1 MVVVLRGGWTSFQ
14 NHIVGGLV
22 GRVQRSETVE
32 VCLPYTDFA
41 ALAGNPVDNWKM
53 VQRQTSEGTATQRNG
68 GTMGGSKCTNNNR
81 PLWYKW
87 CRLISR
93 PHRLKKT
100 SSKQSK
106 RRVQHLKWL
115 HRETTIIH
123 YNIPFFLS
131 IFSLFC
137 YREMRIHHF
146 PFCPV
151 VSSLH
156 QIKYFFSSIQS
167 KLLVNVC
174 QNRKQYLG

>member
-1 MVVVLRGGWTSFQ
+1 MNLVPKSYSGRSRGACSEVWDG
-14 NHIVGGLV
+14 GGLSPLY
-22 GRVQRSETVE
+22 RLCCTRRES
-32 VCLPYTDFA
+32 
-41 ALAGNPVDNWKM
+41 VDNRKM

-68 GTMGGSKCTNNNR
+68 GTMGGSKCTNNSQ
-81 PLWYKW
+81 PSWYKW